1 MKMRAGVVAVLLV
14 LLMTGVA
21 FGQQAAVPM
30 VREADPAFEVATI
43 KPNDSGIQVM
53 MGLGFRG
60 RNFSTRN
67 TSVGDLI
74 GFAYGKNSKQIVGVP
89 KEMERER
96 YDING
101 VPDVEGVPNVRQQQT
116 MVKKL
121 LTERF
126 KLTFHEDKREMAAFV
141 MTVGKDGSKLVPTK
155 LDGLNPVTGVRPSDD
170 GWVLSSQNA
179 SMAIWAGVLQ
189 LVVLDRPVVDKTG
202 LTGRYDVAVDFTP
215 DNSQF
220 NGHPPPPRTTQN
232 PSPGL
237 FDAMQ
242 QQLGLKLNAEK
253 AMVDVV
259 VVDSVTKPS
268 EN

>member
-1 MKMRAGVVAVLLV
+1 MKMRGWFVAGAMLLAV
-14 LLMTGVA
+14 GGA
-21 FGQQAAVPM
+21 FGQQGGAPM
-30 VREADPAFEVATI
+30 AREADPAFEVATI
-43 KPNDSGIQVM
+43 KPNDSGMGM
-53 MGLGFRG
+53 MLGLGFKG
-60 RNFSTRN
+60 RNFTTRN

-74 GFAYGKNSKQIVGVP
+74 GFAYGKNAKQIVGVP
-89 KEMERER
+89 KEMEHER

-121 LTERF
+121 LAERF
-126 KLTFHEDKREMAAFV
+126 KLVFHDDKREMAAFV
-141 MTVGKDGSKLVPTK
+141 MTVAKDGPKLVPTK

-170 GWVLSSQNA
+170 GWVLTSQNA
-179 SMAIWAGVLQ
+179 TMPLLAGVLQ
-189 LVVLDRPVVDKTG
+189 LLVLDRPVVDKTG
-202 LTGRYDVAVDFTP
+202 LTERYDVAIDFTP

-220 NGHPPPPRTTQN
+220 NGHPPPARTTQN
-232 PSPGL
+232 PSLGL

-242 QQLGLKLNAEK
+242 QQLGLKLSAEK

-259 VVDSVTKPS
+259 VIDSVGKPS